1 MHYIEAFDRNQMM
14 ITSWDSMVDP
24 ESTARLIDAFVN
36 SLNLADYGIKEIAS
50 EGRPPYDPKSL
61 LKVYIYGS
69 DNGIKSS
76 RRLAKSCKVNVEVK
90 WMTGGVEPDYRTIA
104 DFRKDNIDS
113 LKKIFREFNKRL
125 SGAAEWGF
133 TSVDGSKFAAC
144 NSKSNN
150 FTKNKL
156 DDRIKWL
163 NGHIEEYIRILDD
176 ADKQEDFDENSEN
189 LTKELIEEKLREA
202 RERLEKY
209 EGYQKVMEE
218 SGQSQMSLTDAD
230 ARLMKNKNGFIVAY
244 NPQTAV
250 DSNTHLIRDFQM
262 TNQVTDHGLL
272 KSTLAEVREESEGII
287 ETVADK
293 GYESEEDMVKCLEE
307 GIIPHVITTDGKDSH
322 KLEISYKEAYA
333 DTSATNPEEIK
344 KALHAGM
351 IPEVYR
357 DVISYMEVKEVRR
370 KVSDEQGKNK
380 DTDSIYGTQEEM
392 MERAKEGYFVRDPE
406 RNLVYCPNG
415 EILRQKCI
423 KKNGNIRYANKNAC
437 RHCPNRNKCYKGK
450 NEWKEI
456 DFTKDCLEKP
466 CKDWIKAEGK
476 HPDKAKMVKGKFHF
490 EKQKVV
496 RFLLKPDRGKM
507 AERMCLSEHPFGTIK
522 RTMGF
527 SYFLLRGLQ
536 KVTGEF
542 ALMCL
547 GYNIKRAKNLFG
559 FDKMM
564 ELMVVGCC

>member
-14 ITSWDSMVDP
+14 ITTWDSMVDP

-36 SLNLADYGIKEIAS
+36 SLNLADYGVKEMAP
-50 EGRPPYDPKSL
+50 EGRPPYDPRSF
-61 LKVYIYGS
+61 LKIYIYGS
-69 DNGIKSS
+69 ENSIKSS
-76 RRLAKSCKVNVEVK
+76 RKLAKSCKVNVEVK
-90 WMTGGVEPDYRTIA
+90 WMTGGVEPDHRTIA

-125 SGAAEWGF
+125 SGAVEWGF

-144 NSKSNN
+144 NSKNNN
-150 FTKNKL
+150 FTKSKL

-163 NGHIEEYIRILDD
+163 NGHIDEYLRILDD
-176 ADKQEDFDENSEN
+176 ADRQEDLDDDPEN

-272 KSTLAEVREESEGII
+272 DSILAGVREESEGII

-293 GYESEEDMVKCLEE
+293 GYESEEDMVKCLED
-307 GIIPHVITTDGKDSH
+307 GIIPHVITDDGKDGYE
-322 KLEISYKEAYA
+322 LEISYEEADA
-333 DTSATNPEEIK
+333 DVGSTDPEELR

-351 IPEVYR
+351 IPEAYKG
-357 DVISYMEVKEVRR
+357 VISDMEVKEVRR
-370 KVSDEQGKNK
+370 KVSDEEGKKK
-380 DTDSIYGTQEEM
+380 DADPVYGTPEEM
-392 MERAKEGYFVRDPE
+392 IERAKEGYFVRDPE

-466 CKDWIKAEGK
+466 CIGWLEAEGRQS
-476 HPDKAKMVKGKFHF
+476 DEDRAVKGKFHY

-496 RFLLKPDRGKM
+496 RFFLKPDREKT

-522 RTMGF
+522 RAMGF
-527 SYFLLRGLQ
+527 DYLLLRGLQ
-536 KVTGEF
+536 KVAGEF

-547 GYNIKRAKNLFG
+547 GYNIKRAKNLLGFG
-559 FDKMM
+559 KMM
-564 ELMVVGCC
+564 ELMAAGC

>member
-1 MHYIEAFDRNQMM
+1 MHYVEAFDRNQMM
-14 ITSWDSMVDP
+14 MTTWDSMVDP

-36 SLNLADYGIKEIAS
+36 SLNIADYGVKEMAP

-61 LKVYIYGS
+61 LKLYIYGS
-69 DNGIKSS
+69 DSGIKSS

-90 WMTGGVEPDYRTIA
+90 WMTGGIEPDYRTIA

-125 SGAAEWGF
+125 SGAVEWGF
-133 TSVDGSKFAAC
+133 TSIDGSKFAAC
-144 NSKSNN
+144 NSKNNN
-150 FTKNKL
+150 FTKSKL

-163 NGHIEEYIRILDD
+163 NGHIDEYLRILDD
-176 ADKQEDFDENSEN
+176 ADKQEDFDENPEN

-209 EGYQKVMEE
+209 EGYQRVMEE

-230 ARLMKNKNGFIVAY
+230 ARLMKSKNGFVVAY

-272 KSTLAEVREESEGII
+272 DTTLAEVRKESEGII
-287 ETVADK
+287 ETVADR
-293 GYESEEDMVKCLEE
+293 GYESEEDMVKCLED
-307 GIIPHVITTDGKDSH
+307 GIIPHVITDDGKDGYE
-322 KLEISYKEAYA
+322 LEISYQEADA
-333 DTSATNPEEIK
+333 DASATNTEELK

-351 IPEVYR
+351 IPEAYK
-357 DVISYMEVKEVRR
+357 DVISGMEVKEIRR
-370 KVSDEQGKNK
+370 KVSDEHGKNK
-380 DTDSIYGTQEEM
+380 DADSIYGTPEEM

-406 RNLVYCPNG
+406 RNLVYCPSG

-437 RHCPNRNKCYKGK
+437 RHCPNRNKCYKGR

-466 CKDWIKAEGK
+466 CKDWLKAEGNK
-476 HPDKAKMVKGKFHF
+476 PDEAKAVQGKFHY

-496 RFLLKPDRGKM
+496 RFFLKPDREKT

-527 SYFLLRGLQ
+527 GYFLLRGLQ

-564 ELMVVGCC
+564 ELMTAGCC